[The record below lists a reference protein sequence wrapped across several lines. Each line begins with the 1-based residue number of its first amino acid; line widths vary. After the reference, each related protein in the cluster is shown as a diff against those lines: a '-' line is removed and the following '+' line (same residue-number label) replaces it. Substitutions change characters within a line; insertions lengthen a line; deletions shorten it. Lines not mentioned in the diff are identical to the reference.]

1 MFDDLVRLRTSE
13 PLRQLLAH
21 YGQLAEPNRDVWQD
35 RLMAMDGIEARE
47 LSKLHG
53 LLIAMD
59 WVELKSGQLTVLIP
73 GAVPGCYRVTGAG
86 LRALRH
92 LQVADSGAEPDEV
105 MLPVDEATL
114 VPKLPRRKRERRAG
128 DAVTAP
134 V

>member
-1 MFDDLVRLRTSE
+1 MFDDLERLRTSE

-59 WVELKSGQLTVLIP
+59 WVELKSGHITVLIP

-92 LQVADSGAEPDEV
+92 LQVADSGVDPDEA
-105 MLPVDEATL
+105 MLPIAEATS
-114 VPKLPRRKRERRAG
+114 VPKPPRRKRERRVG
-128 DAVTAP
+128 DVVTTP